1 MSDRREFGDYQTPL
15 DFAQKVCLYLKDKKG
30 ITPTAILEPTCGVG
44 NLLKSSL
51 IFGADEL
58 VGIEINP
65 EYCAHC
71 QESVTD
77 PRVRVVNQSIFGSK
91 TRSLFNNPQH
101 CLVIGNPPWVTNSTL
116 SALSSDNLPTKKNI
130 KGLRGID
137 AITGSSNF
145 DICEYIIS
153 HLIHEYQ
160 DTDTTIAMLCK
171 TAVAR
176 NIFVELKRSN
186 IGFHEFEVL
195 EFDAS
200 KVFNISASACLLV
213 IALGKTNN
221 SPDICHVRNF
231 DDVDHVISSFG
242 YKNGQLYSDTS
253 CLPYDFEGTSCFEW
267 RQGVKHD
274 CSKVMELTWRG
285 DSLVNGRSELVD
297 IERQLVYPLIKSSMF
312 KKPIINSFSKY
323 VIVTQRKAKDPTN
336 HLEFEVPKTWAYLQQ
351 HLDDFHKRKS
361 SIYANA
367 PEFSMFGVGDYS
379 YAPYKVGVSGFY
391 KTPLFSV
398 LYADDGSPVM
408 TDDTSY
414 FICFE
419 HFDTAYVAMLLL
431 NSTPVQAFLK
441 TIAFLDAKRP
451 YTKKILTRLD
461 FRKMVDTLTLADLKL
476 TEEQLSLDAYV
487 TKPMYRA
494 FQELVHNA
502 MRSITPP

>member
-1 MSDRREFGDYQTPL
+1 MY
-15 DFAQKVCLYLKDKKG
+15 
-30 ITPTAILEPTCGVG
+30 
-44 NLLKSSL
+44 
-51 IFGADEL
+51 
-58 VGIEINP
+58 
-65 EYCAHC
+65 
-71 QESVTD
+71 
-77 PRVRVVNQSIFGSK
+77 
-91 TRSLFNNPQH
+91 
-101 CLVIGNPPWVTNSTL
+101 
-116 SALSSDNLPTKKNI
+116 
-130 KGLRGID
+130 
-137 AITGSSNF
+137 
-145 DICEYIIS
+145 
-153 HLIHEYQ
+153 
-160 DTDTTIAMLCK
+160 TDTTIAMLCK

-176 NIFVELKRSN
+176 NVFVELKRSN
-186 IGFHEFEVL
+186 IGFHECEVL

-200 KVFNISASACLLV
+200 KVFNISASACLLT
-213 IALGKTNN
+213 IRLGKTNN

-231 DDVDHVISSFG
+231 HDVDHVTSSFG

-285 DSLVNGRSELVD
+285 DSLVNGRGDLVD

-323 VIVTQRKAKDPTN
+323 VIITQKKAKDPTD

-351 HLDDFHKRKS
+351 HVEDFHKRKS

-398 LYADDGSPVM
+398 LCADDGSAVM

-419 HFDTAYVAMLLL
+419 HYNTAYVAMLLL

-494 FQELVHNA
+494 FQELVYC
-502 MRSITPP
+502 